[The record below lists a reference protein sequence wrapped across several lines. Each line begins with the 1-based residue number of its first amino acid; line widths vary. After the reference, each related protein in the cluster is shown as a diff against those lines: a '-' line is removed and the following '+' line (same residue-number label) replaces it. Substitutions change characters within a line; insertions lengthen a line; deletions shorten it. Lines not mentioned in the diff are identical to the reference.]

1 MKDRTLK
8 DFSVRTLSK
17 NSAFLQD
24 SRNRVRDNIGTLR
37 NRFRASGE
45 VNEDESDTYTFRLRR
60 NATVKLTLENEEDLG
75 LFDIFGTKKRVQA
88 NLLNNS
94 GNTLRST
101 DRIRPEGE
109 DDFRIRLTAGTYSV
123 KITGRSEKDV
133 EYDLELKISNSNDDD
148 DDDFDDDDD

>member
-1 MKDRTLK
+1 MNNRTPK
-8 DFSVRTLSK
+8 DFSVRALSK

-24 SRNRVRDNIGTLR
+24 SRNRITDNIGTLR

-45 VNEDESDTYTFRLRR
+45 VTKERSDTYTFRLRR

-75 LFDIFGTKKRVQA
+75 FFDVFGTKKRVQA
-88 NLLNNS
+88 KLLDSS
-94 GNTLRST
+94 GDTLRST
-101 DRIRPEGE
+101 DRVRPEGE

-123 KITGRSEKDV
+123 KITGRSENEV
-133 EYDLELKISNSNDDD
+133 EYDLKLTTSNRINDD